1 MPIYEYQCQTCGRI
15 SSLLILKS
23 EDEQKISCSHC
34 QKTNLER
41 IMSSFAVHK
50 TEAQRLAEFDPRAPK
65 DDSFYKDSRNI
76 GLSAKKRMQDLGVDL
91 GSSLDE
97 TVEKARSGKILDDYE
112 S

>member
-1 MPIYEYQCQTCGRI
+1 MPIYEYQCRTCGKI

-23 EDEQKISCSHC
+23 EDEQKIKCSHC
-34 QKTNLER
+34 QKNDLER
-41 IMSSFAVHK
+41 IMSRFAVHK
-50 TEAQRLAEFDPRAPK
+50 TEAQRLTEFDPRAPK

-76 GLSAKKRMQDLGVDL
+76 GLSAKKRMQELGVDL
-91 GSSLDE
+91 GSNLDE

>member
-1 MPIYEYQCQTCGRI
+1 MPIYEYRCRNCGKI
-15 SSLLILKS
+15 CSLLILKS
-23 EDEQKISCSHC
+23 EDEKTIRCSHC
-34 QKTNLER
+34 KKTNLER
-41 IMSSFAVHK
+41 IMSRFAVHK

-76 GLSAKKRMQDLGVDL
+76 GLSAKKRMQELGVDL

-112 S
+112 T